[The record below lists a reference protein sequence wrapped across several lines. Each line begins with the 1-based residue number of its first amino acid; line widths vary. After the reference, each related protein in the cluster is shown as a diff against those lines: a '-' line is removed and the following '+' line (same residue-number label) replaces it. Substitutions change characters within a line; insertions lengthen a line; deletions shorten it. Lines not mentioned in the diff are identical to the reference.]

1 MLCAVG
7 GLWLARAVHAQDA
20 KPVPPAKPP
29 TTPDLDFLEYLGTWQ
44 ENDEEWLVSEQWQ
57 KDRAG
62 AERIARPMQRTDSGG
77 RPVSLERANLLIAT
91 LNTQMNRQQA
101 LQDREQRRRR

>member
-7 GLWLARAVHAQDA
+7 GLWLARAGHAQDA

-29 TTPDLDFLEYLGTWQ
+29 TTPDLDFLEYLGAWQ

-57 KDRAG
+57 KDRVG
-62 AERIARPMQRTDSGG
+62 ADGKRAADKADGKKPGQARNDDDETK
-77 RPVSLERANLLIAT
+77 
-91 LNTQMNRQQA
+91 
-101 LQDREQRRRR
+101 

>member
-1 MLCAVG
+1 MRKVTAMLCVAG

-20 KPVPPAKPP
+20 KTVPPAKLPA
-29 TTPDLDFLEYLGTWQ
+29 TPDLDFLEYLGTWQ

-62 AERIARPMQRTDSGG
+62 ADGKRTADKADGKKPGARNDDDESK
-77 RPVSLERANLLIAT
+77 
-91 LNTQMNRQQA
+91 
-101 LQDREQRRRR
+101 